1 MADLSNQIKAFL
13 INKGKTRN
21 EVDTLFFSEKIVLES
36 DGQTVDIKT
45 WIVSGISKP
54 STDSLNAFDAEATSF
69 ENTNKV
75 IKNRIKSYPLIEDQ
89 LDMQYWDNIN
99 GTTKW
104 KDLITKIKNDNP
116 KPS

>member
-13 INKGKTRN
+13 INKGKTKD
-21 EVDTLFFSEKIVLES
+21 EVNALFFSEKIVLES
-36 DGQTVDIKT
+36 DGQTVNITT
-45 WIVSGISKP
+45 WTVSGISKP
-54 STDSLNAFDAEATSF
+54 STNDLNAFDAEATSF

-75 IKNRIKSYPLIEDQ
+75 IKNRIKSYPSVIDQ
-89 LDMQYWDNIN
+89 LDMQYWDSIN